1 MKQQR
6 HKRKES
12 FYILLIS
19 NTGRSNRQFQIS
31 LSILRML
38 FIFLLIL
45 CVALGWFAYQFS
57 IAHRVQSSLKEQL
70 SSQEQLVRQLESE
83 KESLNNEKQAL
94 IAENESLRQQPEPSV
109 AEAEETEETNEEEAE
124 AEPDAPGADPFFP
137 SLYPSSDTAML
148 LSAYSQEQSYL
159 SITVHE
165 EGNIIAAGSGT
176 IITVSSDDTYPLIV
190 EVDHGNGYVTRY
202 MSQQTVESSLEENTQ
217 VQAGETLFT
226 IITDNTQ
233 LDYQVLLNGEP
244 IDPLSVFD
252 AKG

>member
-31 LSILRML
+31 LSILRTL
-38 FIFLLIL
+38 FAFLLIL
-45 CVALGWFAYQFS
+45 CVALGWLAYQFS
-57 IAHRVQSSLKEQL
+57 IAHTVQSSLKEQL
-70 SSQEQLVRQLESE
+70 SSQEQLVRQLEAE
-83 KESLNNEKQAL
+83 KESLNTEKQAL
-94 IAENESLRQQPEPSV
+94 IAENESLLQQPEPS
-109 AEAEETEETNEEEAE
+109 AAAQETEQADVEEAE
-124 AEPDAPGADPFFP
+124 AEPEEAEADPFFP

-148 LSAYSQEQSYL
+148 LSAYSQEQPYL
-159 SITVHE
+159 SITVHA
-165 EGNIIAAGSGT
+165 EGKIIAAGSGT
-176 IITVSSDDTYPLIV
+176 IVTVSSDDTYPLIV
-190 EVDHGNGYVTRY
+190 EVDHGNGYMTRY
-202 MSQQTVESSLEENTQ
+202 MSQQEAESGLEQDTQ
-217 VQAGETLFT
+217 IQAGDTLFT

-244 IDPLSVFD
+244 VDPLSVFD

>member
-31 LSILRML
+31 LSFLRML
-38 FIFLLIL
+38 FVFLIIL
-45 CVALGWFAYQFS
+45 CVALGWLAYQFS
-57 IAHRVQSSLKEQL
+57 IAHKVQSSLKEQL
-70 SSQEQLVRQLESE
+70 STQEQLVRQLEAE
-83 KESLNNEKQAL
+83 KESLNNEKLAL
-94 IAENESLRQQPEPSV
+94 TAENESLRQQPEPS
-109 AEAEETEETNEEEAE
+109 AAKEETEEPDQDETA
-124 AEPDAPGADPFFP
+124 AEPEADPFFP

-165 EGNIIAAGSGT
+165 EGRIIAAGSGT
-176 IITVSSDDTYPLIV
+176 IITVSSDDTYPIIV

-202 MSQQTVESSLEENTQ
+202 MSRQEADSGLEEDTQ
-217 VQAGETLFT
+217 IQAGDTLFT

-244 IDPLSVFD
+244 VDPLSVFD

>member
-38 FIFLLIL
+38 FAFLLIL
-45 CVALGWFAYQFS
+45 CVALGWLAYQFS
-57 IAHRVQSSLKEQL
+57 IAHKVQSSLKEQL
-70 SSQEQLVRQLESE
+70 SSQEQLVRQLETE
-83 KESLNNEKQAL
+83 KESLNSEKQAL
-94 IAENESLRQQPEPSV
+94 IAENESLRQQPEP
-109 AEAEETEETNEEEAE
+109 AIAETEETKEADDETE
-124 AEPDAPGADPFFP
+124 AEPEVPEADPFFP

-159 SITVHE
+159 SITVHA
-165 EGNIIAAGSGT
+165 EGKIIAAGSGT
-176 IITVSSDDTYPLIV
+176 IVSISSDDTYPLIV

-202 MSQQTVESSLEENTQ
+202 MSQQAAESGLEENTQ
-217 VQAGETLFT
+217 IQAGDTLFT

>member
-38 FIFLLIL
+38 FAFLLIL
-45 CVALGWFAYQFS
+45 CVALGWLAYQFS
-57 IAHRVQSSLKEQL
+57 IAHKVQSSLKEQL
-70 SSQEQLVRQLESE
+70 SSQEQLVRQLETE
-83 KESLNNEKQAL
+83 KESLNSEKQAL
-94 IAENESLRQQPEPSV
+94 IAENESLRQQPEP
-109 AEAEETEETNEEEAE
+109 AIAETEETKEADEETE
-124 AEPDAPGADPFFP
+124 AEPEVPEADPFFP

-159 SITVHE
+159 SITVHA
-165 EGNIIAAGSGT
+165 EGKIIAAGSGT
-176 IITVSSDDTYPLIV
+176 IVSISSDDTYPLIV

-202 MSQQTVESSLEENTQ
+202 MSQQAAESGLEENTQ
-217 VQAGETLFT
+217 IQAGDTLFT